1 MDKIHIPCVIL
12 AGGKSSRMG
21 EDKTQMNLGGISL
34 TQWTLR
40 HLSSIF
46 EQVYISAKTQDKFA
60 FDASFLI
67 ESESVFAPMVGIY
80 NAFISLKDA
89 QEICFVSVDTPFV
102 TSQTFHAIAQTQA
115 DIVYAQTLHKAHYL
129 ISKWHSTMLSALE
142 WALDS
147 QDYALH
153 RIVATHTHQGIQASE
168 EECLNINTK
177 HDYLLALQHHQMLQ
191 Q

>member
-1 MDKIHIPCVIL
+1 MDKICIPCVIL

-21 EDKTQMNLGGISL
+21 EDKTQMDLGGISL
-34 TQWTLR
+34 AQWTLQY
-40 HLSSIF
+40 LSGVF

-60 FDASFLI
+60 FEASFLI
-67 ESESVFAPMVGIY
+67 ESESIYTPIVGIY

-102 TSQTFHAIAQTQA
+102 TAQTFHAIAKSQA

-129 ISKWHSTMLSALE
+129 ISKWRSTMLEAIRQ
-142 WALDS
+142 ALDS
-147 QDYALH
+147 QDYAIH
-153 RIVATHTHQGIQASE
+153 RIVATHTHQSIAASE

-177 HDYLLALQHHQMLQ
+177 QDYLLALQYYQALQ
-191 Q
+191 